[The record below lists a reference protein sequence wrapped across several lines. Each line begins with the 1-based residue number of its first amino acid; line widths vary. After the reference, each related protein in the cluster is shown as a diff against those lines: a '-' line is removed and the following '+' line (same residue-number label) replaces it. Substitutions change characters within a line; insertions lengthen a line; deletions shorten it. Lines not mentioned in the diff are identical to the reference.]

1 MKKILQLHRYYN
13 KTLNHIFSSQ
23 FVADNIKEV
32 PKLNRFALSIE
43 SKKIKKTH
51 YLFIYLLTNKKG
63 HMIKY
68 NIPWKFKAQT
78 GRIVKNSKILCRLSA
93 KRTEKILHEER
104 GNWIYKRNKK
114 KLLAS
119 PFLEIWLW
127 EV

>member
-13 KTLNHIFSSQ
+13 KTLNHIFNSQ

-68 NIPWKFKAQT
+68 NIP
-78 GRIVKNSKILCRLSA
+78 
-93 KRTEKILHEER
+93 
-104 GNWIYKRNKK
+104 
-114 KLLAS
+114 
-119 PFLEIWLW
+119 
-127 EV
+127 